1 MRNPHDEISIDDYDA
16 DDYDDRPQERDPRHA
31 DQRRNQHAPA
41 DLDPI
46 NSGGY
51 DEPAL
56 ELPKRNRAQRRV
68 NERELR
74 AKGFTPQHREA
85 NGVELLGIDFEG
97 HTFWFPADPTDWK
110 ARATRAFEDGKAIT
124 AIEALLVPDEKGRT
138 GYNLVEDMPMRKVNE
153 LFELFAKAGGF
164 ESSGN

>member
-1 MRNPHDEISIDDYDA
+1 MTAREIDIDDYDA
-16 DDYDDRPQERDPRHA
+16 DDYDDRPQEHDPRHA

-51 DEPAL
+51 DEPVL
-56 ELPKRNRAQRRV
+56 EIPTRNRAQRRV

-97 HTFWFPADPTDWK
+97 HTFWFPADPGNWK
-110 ARATRAFEDGKAIT
+110 GRATRAFEDNKALT

-138 GYNLVEDMPMRKVNE
+138 GYSLVEDMEMNKINE
-153 LFELFAKAGGF
+153 LFDLFAKSGGF
-164 ESSGN
+164 DSSGN